1 MKHKKI
7 LLVANDNLE
16 ILNVQRELTK
26 HHIDHSLH
34 IAKNGLD
41 ALALLMGC
49 SSPQLENYTK
59 TGKVQPDIIL
69 MDAEA
74 PNLNM
79 IELLCIM
86 QKYYSLQKIRVY
98 LIVTDPEKI
107 ELAEAKKYGIAG
119 VVAKPFNMESTA
131 FDGQKLMTELGKTPQ
146 KAWLPFATGLPFLS
160 LDKCFSF
167 LSKIKYSTLHFTS
180 AVAVKTGIA
189 GTVVLTGALLG
200 SSLASGESEIP
211 AAKSAEVTRTEL
223 RSIIPPPPATE
234 ELAIED
240 LKVQSSSPAQGTLP
254 GSQKKE
260 SPTLNTTSQETIP
273 VQKAERSFRIVVTEE
288 ETSEELN

>member
-26 HHIDHSLH
+26 HHVDHSLH

-49 SSPQLENYTK
+49 SSPQLENYSK

-69 MDAEA
+69 MDAES

-98 LIVTDPEKI
+98 LMVTHPDKIDLPEC
-107 ELAEAKKYGIAG
+107 EKYGIAG
-119 VVAKPFNMESTA
+119 VVAKPFNMESTL
-131 FDGQKLMTELGKTPQ
+131 FDAKKLMAELGKSPQ
-146 KAWLPFATGLPFLS
+146 KAWIPFISLLPFEPSFSKCLS
-160 LDKCFSF
+160 IA
-167 LSKIKYSTLHFTS
+167 SKIKSSALHFTG
-180 AVAVKTGIA
+180 ALAAKTGIVGVVVA
-189 GTVVLTGALLG
+189 GGAIIG
-200 SSLASGESEIP
+200 SSLAKSDNNVQIYETPVLNTTKVQAVQRAPAISNEIENVITDTQPQFTKP
-211 AAKSAEVTRTEL
+211 AARPQI
-223 RSIIPPPPATE
+223 R
-234 ELAIED
+234 
-240 LKVQSSSPAQGTLP
+240 
-254 GSQKKE
+254 QKKE
-260 SPTLNTTSQETIP
+260 TKLSNISK
-273 VQKAERSFRIVVTEE
+273 VQPAAEEKTDRNFRIVVTEVE
-288 ETSEELN
+288 